1 MTNDALSGS
10 PVTCDEPTTM
20 SANSGCITQ
29 KPSPKKM
36 KPQTP
41 KSLFSRHLCEQR
53 ISMAG
58 PKGLAVAAV
67 RRCEVPV
74 QVHFVISSNEQ
85 RQLMTK

>member
-20 SANSGCITQ
+20 SANSGYITQ
-29 KPSPKKM
+29 KPSPKKET
-36 KPQTP
+36 PNP

-58 PKGLAVAAV
+58 PKALAVAAV